1 MKNNDYQQFDSLT
14 QNPLFAILDIE
25 TTGFS
30 PKTGDK
36 ILEIA
41 IITTDLSGNVVDEYE
56 TLINPQRAVTAGHIH
71 GITAG
76 MVMDAPKIQEVLD
89 DIAFHLNGKTIVGHN
104 IDFDLRFINHEL
116 SMYYANE
123 TRLPGVCTLKLSR
136 KLLPSIPV
144 RTLESFCQY
153 FDIPAPEIHSAA
165 CDGHATLTLFHT
177 FREMMLERMPLEQF
191 LEEIHHPVIT
201 PVKNPPAGIRYKR
214 SDAGCRAETE
224 QNRLNR
230 LISRLPSNPSDPV
243 PVIQYLNILD
253 DIMADRKVT
262 EAEVRQLSGLI
273 DEFHISRDQAIN
285 IHREYLRK
293 LVRVYWLDRHLSD
306 AEINDLKVVASLLGV
321 DESGLSA
328 IIDQVTS
335 AAESRPE
342 SRHSAGREN
351 LEGKCICFTGELRSR
366 LNGVAVERAQ
376 AQQLAMERGMII
388 KSGVSRNLDYLVTA
402 DADSLSGKA
411 RKAREMGIRIVA
423 EPVFWNMIGVAV
435 E

>member
-14 QNPLFAILDIE
+14 QNPLFAFLDIE

-41 IITTDLSGNVVDEYE
+41 IITTDLQGDVVDEYE

-71 GITAG
+71 GITSG
-76 MVMDAPKIQEVLD
+76 MVKDAPKIQEVLD

-104 IDFDLRFINHEL
+104 VDFDLRFINHEL
-116 SMYYANE
+116 SKYYANE

-136 KLLPSIPV
+136 KLVPFIPV

-153 FDIPAPEIHSAA
+153 FDIPVPEIHTAA
-165 CDGHATLTLFHT
+165 CDGHATATLFHT
-177 FREMMLERMPLEQF
+177 FRQMMLERLPLELF
-191 LEEIHHPVIT
+191 LEEMQHPVKT
-201 PVKNPPAGIRYKR
+201 PVKNHPAGIRYKR
-214 SDAGCRAETE
+214 SDAGYRAETE
-224 QNRLNR
+224 QNRLYR

-253 DIMADRKVT
+253 DILADRKVT
-262 EAEVRQLSGLI
+262 EAEVRQLAGLI
-273 DEFHISRDQAIN
+273 EEFHISLDQAME
-285 IHREYLRK
+285 IHREYLCK
-293 LVRVYWLDRHLSD
+293 LVRVYWLDRYLSD
-306 AEINDLKVVASLLGV
+306 TEINDLKMVASLLGV
-321 DESGLSA
+321 NESVLSG
-328 IIDQVTS
+328 IIDRETS
-335 AAESRPE
+335 VAESRQDCSP
-342 SRHSAGREN
+342 SAGIEM
-351 LEGKCICFTGELRSR
+351 LEGKCICFTGELTAR
-366 LNGVAVERAQ
+366 LNGRPVDRAI
-376 AQQLAMERGMII
+376 AQQLALERGMII
-388 KSGVSRNLDYLVTA
+388 KSGVSRNLNYLVTA